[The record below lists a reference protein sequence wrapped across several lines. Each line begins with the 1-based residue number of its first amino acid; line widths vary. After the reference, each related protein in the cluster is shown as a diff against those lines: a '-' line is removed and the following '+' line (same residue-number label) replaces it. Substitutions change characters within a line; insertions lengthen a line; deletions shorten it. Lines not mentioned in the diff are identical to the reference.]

1 MGDILLQKDVQLCV
15 VGKVFKP
22 NRLKVL
28 ALNKTLD
35 EYFRLVEW
43 YLSFNSKRVSS
54 MRTVMRR
61 LKNSSNLTPP

>member
-1 MGDILLQKDVQLCV
+1 LQKDVQLCV

-43 YLSFNSKRVSS
+43 YLSFNSERVSS

>member
-43 YLSFNSKRVSS
+43 YLSFNSERVSS

>member
-1 MGDILLQKDVQLCV
+1 MRKDVQICV

-35 EYFRLVEW
+35 EYFRLVGW
-43 YLSFNSKRVSS
+43 YLGFNSKSRNFMHESCYE
-54 MRTVMRR
+54 
-61 LKNSSNLTPP
+61 KG